1 MASTTADL
9 AAYYSRVLFITY
21 WSIMPILFVMG
32 IVGAILSGIIF
43 SHKSMRK
50 NPGSIY
56 FIAQSVTIFMI
67 MVSYVLLLSLR
78 VVANVQLNNQSLA
91 YCKLLIYSTGLCPA
105 LHRYCLVLAAIDRTL
120 ITSSNATVRN
130 RSTHRL
136 AYWTISGMTLIAIL
150 YYIHV
155 LVGYDIYALSPGT
168 IACAPS
174 LGTYSYFYAY
184 SNLVVNNLIPLS
196 LLSIL
201 AIKTLRNLQ
210 RVRIQPTN
218 TDSVAP
224 NTHRSKDRQLTI
236 LLLAD
241 ILILVFLQ
249 SLVTSLTMYINITR
263 NQVKSPSQQ
272 LLELFLQNI
281 ATIFVAT
288 PPAISFYQNLLISK
302 SFRRK
307 AKEVLFGRFCQHQ

>member
-1 MASTTADL
+1 
-9 AAYYSRVLFITY
+9 
-21 WSIMPILFVMG
+21 MPILLIMG

-43 SHKSMRK
+43 SHRSMRQ
-50 NPGSIY
+50 NPGSMY
-56 FIAQSVTIFMI
+56 FIALSVTISMM
-67 MVSYVLLLSLR
+67 MVLDGLPLSLQFIT
-78 VVANVQLNNQSLA
+78 NIPFSKLSPS
-91 YCKLLIYSTGLCPA
+91 YCKLINYLTNLCPV

-120 ITSSNATVRN
+120 ITSSNATVRK

-136 AYWTISGMTLIAIL
+136 AYWTISGMTLIAII
-150 YYIHV
+150 YHIHI
-155 LVGYDIYALSPGT
+155 LVGENLYVLSSGT

-174 LGTYSYFYAY
+174 IGTYSYFFAY

-196 LLSIL
+196 LLTIL

-218 TDSVAP
+218 TDPIVS

-241 ILILVFLQ
+241 IVILVFLQ
-249 SLVTSLTMYINITR
+249 SFVTSLTMYTNITR
-263 NQVKSPSQQ
+263 NQVKSSSQQ
-272 LLELFLQNI
+272 LFESFLTN
-281 ATIFVAT
+281 TTPFVVCT